1 MRVAES
7 TARAGVA
14 SADSALA
21 RVLEGA
27 AAAGVPVAR
36 LGRTGG
42 DALTVEGLFTVPLA
56 ELRSVHEATLPAL
69 FG

>member
-1 MRVAES
+1 
-7 TARAGVA
+7 
-14 SADSALA
+14 
-21 RVLEGA
+21 VLEVA

-42 DALTVEGLFTVPLA
+42 ETLTVEGLFTVPLA